1 MNVMNSISKHVAGA
15 QRRLVK
21 YTEAGLVEAAGVI
34 GGLIIGSLHPDLSRA
49 ATNFVHEAHEQAKKI
64 VKDVA

>member
-1 MNVMNSISKHVAGA
+1 MNVMNSIGKHLARA

-34 GGLIIGSLHPDLSRA
+34 GGLIIESLHPDLSVA
-49 ATNFVHEAHEQAKKI
+49 ATNLVHEAHEQAKKI
-64 VKDVA
+64 VRDVA